1 MSHPSS
7 LSHCLPSV
15 LIRAHLWPL
24 LFLPS
29 PMDHNWFDAHLDLAC
44 IALEGRDMLAS
55 DLSLCAGANPP
66 AAITIPSLMEGRVRS
81 MLATIFIEPD
91 GSPEAIAYKSGDADS
106 AHAAGLRQIGLYK
119 DWERRGLI
127 SIIRPASNNPSVQP
141 PRTKPPEDAIQTRI
155 LIEGAD
161 CIQSPAEAWWW
172 RDQGVTAVSLAW
184 AKQTRYAGG
193 NGCETGLT
201 ELGRTLV
208 GELDR
213 LGIVHDT
220 THLSDAS
227 LAELFELTSK
237 PVIASHSNCRSL
249 LDDGSLPLGMRQ
261 RHLTDDSIR
270 EIARRGGM
278 IGTVLY
284 SPFIIKGGLRDRRAT
299 LTEWAAHVD
308 HQCDLMQSRRQ
319 IGLGSDA
326 DGGFSAACLPAGIDR
341 PSDYPKLLETL
352 SQRGWTDAE
361 IEGFAWSNWSRF
373 WSER

>member
-1 MSHPSS
+1 MP
-7 LSHCLPSV
+7 
-15 LIRAHLWPL
+15 
-24 LFLPS
+24 
-29 PMDHNWFDAHLDLAC
+29 HNWFDAHLDLAC
-44 IALEGRDMLAS
+44 IALEGRDMHSADLAT
-55 DLSLCAGANPP
+55 CAGANPP
-66 AAITIPSLMEGRVRS
+66 AAITLPSLVEGRVRS

-91 GSPEAIAYKSGDADS
+91 GSPAAIAYKSGDADS
-106 AHAAGLRQIGLYK
+106 AHAAGLRQLELYK

-127 SIIRPASNNPSVQP
+127 AIVRPGAMP
-141 PRTKPPEDAIQTRI
+141 TKPAETTIETRI

-161 CIQSPAEAWWW
+161 CIQSPDEAWWW
-172 RDQGVTAVSLAW
+172 RDQGVAAVSLAW

-201 ELGRTLV
+201 DLGRTMV

-227 LAELFELTSK
+227 LAQLFDLTDK
-237 PVIASHSNCRSL
+237 PVIASHSNCRAIV
-249 LDDGSLPLGMRQ
+249 DDGSLTGPLALGMRQ
-261 RHLTDDSIR
+261 RHLTDASIR

-278 IGTVLY
+278 IGSVLY

-308 HQCDLMQSRRQ
+308 HQCDLMQTRRQ

-326 DGGFSAACLPAGIDR
+326 DGGFSAACMPDGINRPA
-341 PSDYPKLLETL
+341 DYKKLLETL
-352 SQRGWTDAE
+352 SQRGWTDPE
-361 IEGFAWSNWSRF
+361 IEGFAWGNWTRF
-373 WSER
+373 WNER